1 MIIKQD
7 TNFSE
12 IRAAPC
18 HCFSTYSL
26 YLCSS
31 INSKEYDKKKPIKKA
46 LSGLLILTLAG
57 CHPGK
62 EKTQEKCQTLQI
74 ETETAAGSI
83 RLSEVANSSLVVL
96 PTSDSLLLSE
106 INQIHLKK
114 DFLYVA
120 DPSAVY
126 KFSLSGE
133 CLGAIHRQGTGPEE
147 YANVSDFQTDGEHVW
162 VLSRNTQ
169 CINSYSWDNSC
180 TSRINLDLWME
191 NICLTDSNTLYIYT
205 GNDMSKDNLFQLHA
219 LSLSDSSSTHHFLP
233 VDKAKAQ
240 YLFVKSKNIFQ
251 QNGSHT
257 YFTQL
262 FNDTVYNLN
271 AAACTPAF
279 VLDFSGKNI
288 PSSFYNQPY
297 EHIMEFFVRNCIRKT
312 ALHTEQTVFWKQTKT
327 TGPVISTR
335 SNTGCPSFPNQLTE
349 SKSVSVHFW
358 LTSCMIIRSI

>member
-1 MIIKQD
+1 MTRK
-7 TNFSE
+7 NLL
-12 IRAAPC
+12 R
-18 HCFSTYSL
+18 
-26 YLCSS
+26 
-31 INSKEYDKKKPIKKA
+31 KA

-83 RLSEVANSSLVVL
+83 RLSEVANGSLVVL

-106 INQIHLKK
+106 INQIHLRT

-133 CLGAIHRQGTGPEE
+133 CLGTIRRQGTGPKE

-205 GNDMSKDNLFQLHA
+205 GNDMSKDNRFQLHA
-219 LSLSDSSSTHHFLP
+219 LSLSDSSSKHHFLP

-297 EHIMEFFVRNCIRKT
+297 EHIMEFFEK
-312 ALHTEQTVFWKQTKT
+312 LHQEDRFAYGTDCFLETDKNYWAGYFYKKQYRMSILPKSANGKQICFGTLLVDQLYDY
-327 TGPVISTR
+327 PV
-335 SNTGCPSFPNQLTE
+335 NLTD
-349 SKSVSVHFW
+349 VTLFVQDNGQIV
-358 LTSCMIIRSI
+358 LPL

>member
-1 MIIKQD
+1 MTRK
-7 TNFSE
+7 NLL
-12 IRAAPC
+12 R
-18 HCFSTYSL
+18 
-26 YLCSS
+26 
-31 INSKEYDKKKPIKKA
+31 KA

-83 RLSEVANSSLVVL
+83 RLSEVANGSLVVL

-133 CLGAIHRQGTGPEE
+133 CLGAIRRQGTGPEE

-205 GNDMSKDNLFQLHA
+205 GNDMSKDNQFQLHA

-240 YLFVKSKNIFQ
+240 YLFV
-251 QNGSHT
+251 
-257 YFTQL
+257 
-262 FNDTVYNLN
+262 
-271 AAACTPAF
+271 
-279 VLDFSGKNI
+279 
-288 PSSFYNQPY
+288 
-297 EHIMEFFVRNCIRKT
+297 
-312 ALHTEQTVFWKQTKT
+312 
-327 TGPVISTR
+327 
-335 SNTGCPSFPNQLTE
+335 
-349 SKSVSVHFW
+349 
-358 LTSCMIIRSI
+358 

>member
-1 MIIKQD
+1 MTRK
-7 TNFSE
+7 NLL
-12 IRAAPC
+12 R
-18 HCFSTYSL
+18 
-26 YLCSS
+26 
-31 INSKEYDKKKPIKKA
+31 KA

-83 RLSEVANSSLVVL
+83 RLSEVANGSLVVL

-106 INQIHLKK
+106 INQIHLRT

-169 CINSYSWDNSC
+169 CINSYSWDNNC

-205 GNDMSKDNLFQLHA
+205 GNDMSKDNRFQLHA
-219 LSLSDSSSTHHFLP
+219 LSLSDSSSKHHFLP

-288 PSSFYNQPY
+288 PSSFYNQPFGTLLIDQLY
-297 EHIMEFFVRNCIRKT
+297 DYPVNLTDVTLFVQDNGQIVLPLQPDDIMEYGRTHLSPSQQQELADKLHYTDDQNPVLLLIR
-312 ALHTEQTVFWKQTKT
+312 A
-327 TGPVISTR
+327 I
-335 SNTGCPSFPNQLTE
+335 
-349 SKSVSVHFW
+349 
-358 LTSCMIIRSI
+358 